1 MRHGAY
7 RPKYPLNLR
16 RKNIGKSFWGYPM
29 PKKLQLQKLVGGIPT
44 PLKHISQWEGLSHIL
59 WKKCLKPPTSSN
71 SWLQILIHIAGQAGR
86 SRKNR
91 SLSCFIYVQYIHE
104 RPAIA
109 SHEPWNI
116 PLSHSI
122 KNTGQLQTI
131 EWISSSSSKQKIQI
145 VQPPVNYQLISRT
158 ILSGLPGPNLSD
170 PPAGFLPEITLA
182 RFFFVKICSQK
193 HFNHSSKYCFNHSSN
208 ILIIV

>member
-1 MRHGAY
+1 
-7 RPKYPLNLR
+7 
-16 RKNIGKSFWGYPM
+16 M

-131 EWISSSSSKQKIQI
+131 EWISSSSSKPDPNSTTPRELSTHQQNYF
-145 VQPPVNYQLISRT
+145 VRSARPESEWSACRLSAWDTAGPV
-158 ILSGLPGPNLSD
+158 
-170 PPAGFLPEITLA
+170 
-182 RFFFVKICSQK
+182 FFCEDLFPKT
-193 HFNHSSKYCFNHSSN
+193 F
-208 ILIIV
+208 